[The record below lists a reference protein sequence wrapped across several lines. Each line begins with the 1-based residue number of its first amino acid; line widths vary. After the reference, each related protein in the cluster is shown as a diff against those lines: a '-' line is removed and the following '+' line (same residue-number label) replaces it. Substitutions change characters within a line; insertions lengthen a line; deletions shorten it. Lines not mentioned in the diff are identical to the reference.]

1 MSILVENPTAIHHHE
16 APVQH
21 HQPTEGRALR
31 DHVEQAMR
39 NYFSQLGDQ
48 PVTNVYEMVISEIE
62 PPLLEAVMSYTKGN
76 QSKAA
81 IILGI
86 SRGTLRKKLKQYG
99 IERVE

>member
-1 MSILVENPTAIHHHE
+1 MSILVENPIATQENQSIQQQ
-16 APVQH
+16 V
-21 HQPTEGRALR
+21 TEGRALR
-31 DHVEQAMR
+31 DHVEQAMN

-48 PVTNVYEMVISEIE
+48 PVTNVYEMVVSEIE
-62 PPLLEAVMSYTKGN
+62 PPLLEAVMRYTKGN